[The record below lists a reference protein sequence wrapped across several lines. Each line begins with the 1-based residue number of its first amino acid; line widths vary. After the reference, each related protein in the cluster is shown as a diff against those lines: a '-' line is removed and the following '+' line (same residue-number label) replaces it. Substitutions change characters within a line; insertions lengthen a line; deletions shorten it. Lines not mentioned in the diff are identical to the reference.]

1 VTPDQPLKL
10 AFITETY
17 PPEINGVAVTLVQWV
32 HGLAKLGHDVQLI
45 RPKQNR
51 SDADETDG
59 QGVKHVVFP
68 GIPVI
73 LYPDLRIGRPAKGR
87 FLKLWQKDRP
97 DVIHVATEGPLGFSA
112 LMAARK
118 LGIPT
123 TTSFH
128 TNFHEYAKHYGF
140 GIMGKPTRMFLR
152 WVHSHSDSVIVAT
165 DDIRKSVAGIGIDH
179 VGVLPRGVD
188 IDQFSPSMR
197 SDTLR
202 RTWGADQD
210 TLVVGYVGRLAEE
223 KGIPTTFDAFKAI
236 KAKRPDAKMVVV
248 GDGPVRKKLEHL
260 CPEAHFAGMQTGL
273 ALAEHFASIDVFVF
287 ASETE
292 TFGNVVIEAMAS
304 GVPTVAYD
312 YAAANL
318 LGHEADAISLVPLA
332 DRDALIQAAVTLA
345 LAPEHRS
352 RMSIAGNKMVQ
363 THSWASVMGEYADWL
378 RRHAETAKR

>member
-1 VTPDQPLKL
+1 MIPDQPLKL

-17 PPEINGVAVTLVQWV
+17 PPEINGVAVTLEQWV
-32 HGLAKLGHDVQLI
+32 HGLAKLGHQVQLV

-51 SDADETDG
+51 SDAGGTDE
-59 QGVKHVVFP
+59 QGVDHVAWP

-73 LYPDLRIGRPAKGR
+73 LYPDLRIGRPAKR
-87 FLKLWQKDRP
+87 KFIKLWQRDRP

-112 LMAARK
+112 LRAARK
-118 LGIPT
+118 MGIPT

-152 WVHSHSDSVIVAT
+152 WVHRHSDSVIVAT
-165 DDIRKSVAGIGIDH
+165 EDIRKSVAGIGIDH

-197 SDTLR
+197 SDALR
-202 RTWGADQD
+202 QTWGADQD
-210 TLVVGYVGRLAEE
+210 ALVVGYVGRLAEE
-223 KGIPTTFDAFKAI
+223 KSLPNTFDAFAAI

-248 GDGPVRKKLEHL
+248 GDGPTRKKLEPL
-260 CPEAHFAGMQTGL
+260 CPEAHFAGMQTGQ
-273 ALAEHFASIDVFVF
+273 ALAEHFASIDLFVF

-312 YAAANL
+312 YAAASL

-332 DRDALIQAAVTLA
+332 DRDALIQAAVTLGID
-345 LAPEHRS
+345 PERRHD
-352 RMSIAGNKMVQ
+352 MSVAGHKIAQ
-363 THSWASVMGEYADWL
+363 AHSWASVMGEYADWL
-378 RRHAETAKR
+378 RQHAETATF